1 MKVVDKFRIEV
12 LSRLS
17 EIPSLRD
24 SWSQFSSSIDAT
36 VGSNPN
42 ANQIFLLG
50 EHLSTIFQS
59 NSDSGRTQSQVSGGG
74 TAWECLVTWYL
85 NLIFWGTDVIVTKQN
100 RNSVPQVITESL
112 CVTIANHQTNTE
124 SDIVIYSIPN
134 TDNLAEL
141 NLDDIDELIRADIK
155 NVDLAV
161 VQCKTNWNDNAQIPM
176 LWDLIY
182 NSTNFRIPNV
192 FVGINGVKPTSFKN
206 FTYSF
211 VTVPTTTRTRF
222 TSTILAVLR
231 VNSLTGGNYWG
242 KPTQQGVAL
251 CINNF
256 FGRNFGNYFNG
267 GVQTHITN
275 QINLDSNY
283 YKRFRNLSF

>member
-1 MKVVDKFRIEV
+1 
-12 LSRLS
+12 
-17 EIPSLRD
+17 
-24 SWSQFSSSIDAT
+24 
-36 VGSNPN
+36 
-42 ANQIFLLG
+42 
-50 EHLSTIFQS
+50 
-59 NSDSGRTQSQVSGGG
+59 
-74 TAWECLVTWYL
+74 
-85 NLIFWGTDVIVTKQN
+85 
-100 RNSVPQVITESL
+100 
-112 CVTIANHQTNTE
+112 
-124 SDIVIYSIPN
+124 
-134 TDNLAEL
+134 
-141 NLDDIDELIRADIK
+141 
-155 NVDLAV
+155 
-161 VQCKTNWNDNAQIPM
+161 M

-222 TSTILAVLR
+222 TSTNLAVLR

>member
-24 SWSQFSSSIDAT
+24 SWSQFSSSIDAI

-74 TAWECLVTWYL
+74 AAWECLVTWYL

-222 TSTILAVLR
+222 TSTNLAVLR

-275 QINLDSNY
+275 QINLESN
-283 YKRFRNLSF
+283 

>member
-24 SWSQFSSSIDAT
+24 SWSQFSSSIDAI

-74 TAWECLVTWYL
+74 AAWECLVTWYL

-222 TSTILAVLR
+222 TSTNLAVLR

>member
-24 SWSQFSSSIDAT
+24 SWCQFSSSIDAI

-74 TAWECLVTWYL
+74 AAWECLVTWYL

-222 TSTILAVLR
+222 TSTNLAVLR

>member
-24 SWSQFSSSIDAT
+24 SWSQFSSSIDAI

-74 TAWECLVTWYL
+74 AAWECLVTWYL

-134 TDNLAEL
+134 TKNLAEL
-141 NLDDIDELIRADIK
+141 SLDDIDELIRADIK

-222 TSTILAVLR
+222 TSTNLAVLR

>member
-1 MKVVDKFRIEV
+1 MFRIEV

-24 SWSQFSSSIDAT
+24 SWSQFSSSIDAI
-36 VGSNPN
+36 VGSKPN

-74 TAWECLVTWYL
+74 AAWECLVTWYL

-192 FVGINGVKPTSFKN
+192 FVGINGVKPTSFKK

-222 TSTILAVLR
+222 TSTNLAVLR

>member
-24 SWSQFSSSIDAT
+24 SWSQFSSSIDAI

-74 TAWECLVTWYL
+74 AAWECLVTWYL

-134 TDNLAEL
+134 TKNLAEL
-141 NLDDIDELIRADIK
+141 SLDDIDELIRADIK

-222 TSTILAVLR
+222 TSTNLAVLR

-283 YKRFRNLSF
+283 YKRFINLSF